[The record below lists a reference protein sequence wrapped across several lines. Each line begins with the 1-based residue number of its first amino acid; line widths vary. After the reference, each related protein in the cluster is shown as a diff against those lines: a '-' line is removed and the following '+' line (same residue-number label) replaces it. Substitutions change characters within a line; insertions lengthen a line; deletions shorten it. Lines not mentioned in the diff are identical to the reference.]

1 MTTYLYDCFCF
12 CKSFLLCISLC
23 LSHFLAWRVWAGGH
37 GGPRRGNAGARR
49 GDIWWVPAGNQPTI
63 RKVYTWLC
71 SVIKVSQE
79 SAFELDYNYIADHFC
94 VKPFKKNCG
103 VVDIRQRWV
112 HSLTVDWGSSVFT
125 SSAWIH
131 ILAVLDFNG
140 TPLLPSTCVPH
151 KHYSSRWGNFFLS
164 VEMITEDLTSQLPRS

>member
-23 LSHFLAWRVWAGGH
+23 LSHFLAWGVWAGGH

-79 SAFELDYNYIADHFC
+79 SAFELDYNYITDHFC
-94 VKPFKKNCG
+94 VKPFKKKLWSSGHQAEMSPFTYSRLRFISIHELCMDTHFSCIG
-103 VVDIRQRWV
+103 FQW
-112 HSLTVDWGSSVFT
+112 HSTFALHLCPTQTLQLT
-125 SSAWIH
+125 
-131 ILAVLDFNG
+131 L
-140 TPLLPSTCVPH
+140 
-151 KHYSSRWGNFFLS
+151 R
-164 VEMITEDLTSQLPRS
+164 

>member
-1 MTTYLYDCFCF
+1 MMTYLYDCFCF

-23 LSHFLAWRVWAGGH
+23 LSHFLAWGVWAGGH
-37 GGPRRGNAGARR
+37 GGPGRGNAGARR

-63 RKVYTWLC
+63 RKVHAWLC

-79 SAFELDYNYIADHFC
+79 SAFELDYNYITDHFC
-94 VKPFKKNCG
+94 VKPFKKKLWSNG
-103 VVDIRQRWV
+103 HQAEM
-112 HSLTVDWGSSVFT
+112 SPFT
-125 SSAWIH
+125 YSRLRFISIAWIH

-151 KHYSSRWGNFFLS
+151 KHYSSRWDNFSFLWKW
-164 VEMITEDLTSQLPRS
+164 